1 MAAATRA
8 PRGRLRPSHRAN
20 DRWTRTYSEVARH
33 DLSTNSTT
41 TKLGC
46 RTIPYFSLAALSCR
60 AVSACRSCTIKV
72 RRIDVVR
79 YATLRAASYRTVRYL
94 SDARSAGLYSR
105 SMYSCV
111 DCLSCACILNH
122 NTVHSRTSHD
132 NSVEARASRVSL
144 SAACRF
150 CIERI
155 PVCGRRL
162 RARGCCV
169 RLAPAAA
176 GRATSPTSAHMTRDS

>member
-1 MAAATRA
+1 MQVRAGGVATGGGARPERRGMYMRRRNATQRERHAPTKTYKMAAATRA

-111 DCLSCACILNH
+111 VC
-122 NTVHSRTSHD
+122 
-132 NSVEARASRVSL
+132 VS
-144 SAACRF
+144 
-150 CIERI
+150 
-155 PVCGRRL
+155 
-162 RARGCCV
+162 
-169 RLAPAAA
+169 
-176 GRATSPTSAHMTRDS
+176 